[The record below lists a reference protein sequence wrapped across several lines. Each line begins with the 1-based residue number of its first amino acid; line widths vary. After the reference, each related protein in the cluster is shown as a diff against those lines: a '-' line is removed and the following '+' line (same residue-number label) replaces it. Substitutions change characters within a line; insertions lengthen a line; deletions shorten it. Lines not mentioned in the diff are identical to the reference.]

1 MNIDE
6 IAGIARLMKESGL
19 TEFSIASE
27 EMTLT
32 LKRGP
37 HVVAA
42 AHTTTAAA
50 APEPAPTSTAPAAP
64 DPEPAAAPETGML
77 ITAPIVGTFYAASTP
92 DAEPLVRVGDRVE
105 EDSVVCIIE
114 AMKVMNEIK
123 AEKSGIIRCILVENT
138 APVEYGQELFELDP
152 A

>member
-123 AEKSGIIRCILVENT
+123 SEISGKVVEIVAQNGQSI
-138 APVEYGQELFELDP
+138 EYGQVLYKVKP
-152 A
+152 